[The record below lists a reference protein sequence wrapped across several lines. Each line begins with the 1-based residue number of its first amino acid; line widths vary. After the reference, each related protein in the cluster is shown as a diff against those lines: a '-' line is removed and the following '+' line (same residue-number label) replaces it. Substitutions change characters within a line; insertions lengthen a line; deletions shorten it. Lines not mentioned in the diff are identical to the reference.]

1 MRVRLG
7 GHPFTIRV
15 SAALKD
21 HGSCEVTN
29 TRTGKV
35 RRVIRLASWNS
46 PRCMLGTAIHE
57 AIHASRPD
65 MTEAEVRALEA
76 DVARLLWAMG
86 YRRPKSD
93 CI

>member
-7 GHPFTIRV
+7 GHPFTVRM
-15 SAALKD
+15 SPGLKD
-21 HGSCEVTN
+21 HGSCEITH
-29 TRTGKV
+29 TKTGKV
-35 RRVIRLASWNS
+35 RRVIRLASWNG
-46 PRCMLGTAIHE
+46 PRAMLGTAVHE

-76 DVARLLWAMG
+76 DVARLLWSLG